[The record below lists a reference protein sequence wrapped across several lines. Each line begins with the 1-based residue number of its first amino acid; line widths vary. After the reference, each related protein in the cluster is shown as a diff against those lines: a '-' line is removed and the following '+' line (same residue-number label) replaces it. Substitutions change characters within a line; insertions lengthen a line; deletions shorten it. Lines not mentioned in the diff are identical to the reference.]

1 MKDSKKVELQSL
13 FEQANQLEH
22 GLSPSVEDSE
32 EVIRLYKAAFNDG
45 KGVARAGNYLARLY
59 QKIGKPELDVK
70 AEKIYK
76 KIVSLDDVKMDPM
89 DFTYAQY
96 RLARIKTREIEEFQ
110 LEELSPKD
118 FKTKQEYI
126 AAKEAHEDNAYEQ
139 IVENIKD
146 YNKLISM
153 YEEFA
158 PNTPA
163 HAKLLYN
170 KALLKLKIADFIEHL
185 INEGYSEKLDLKKK
199 LKIDRIAI
207 EESEQ
212 DKPES
217 QAKNLLVEAANMEYT
232 GSKIKGYKKAEAELI
247 NIRARD
253 ELKDKKSH
261 DHIINLCDK
270 ALLLDPKNINAKL
283 IKIDVFLNDSD
294 SKQYKD
300 QYYDDA
306 LVLLRE
312 ILKKDPSNPIAVK
325 KNKELSN
332 KLFDL
337 AASQI
342 VENISDGV
350 GKFSRIKWTSFS
362 LGISIP
368 IPIGFN
374 ITYRTNKRKEECLK
388 IIEKKIKECLKEN
401 EYFSKLGTFKN
412 CKNIAQDLSREIWA
426 DNNVRIKKIILDNN
440 ATAIKDIEENIPR
453 VINEYAEKNSKK
465 LLSRGNGELTDRE
478 KFKER
483 IIAKLNEYHR
493 RCATLTSAEG
503 SDLEVKFENSMFGT
517 FINATNFAASPLA
530 GFIGSTKLG
539 LVFSTAVAAMKLTD
553 NQINKVR
560 IEASFQAAKDFA
572 SIGEHNGQRNREY
585 SQRAEDRF
593 RYIADKLV
601 DIYGMQIDNVDPVEI
616 EKLATAATEKM
627 LNHLNNNTSVF
638 KSFSKW
644 ASSENPPEFAE
655 RMFSTAEK
663 KDANYV
669 AILLEGIRE
678 GKSRNASVDIALKN
692 PSEVHWLV
700 DEIFEKPAATCE
712 GEHIFVS
719 EFSDPEK
726 YGAKLVTSIPEGYTE
741 IKLKRYNSD
750 KIKRMYQAHKDEL
763 LKERSYMNDK
773 RKEENAIQ
781 DIILNQVEYASKK
794 RKTTQKY
801 VWGITKIFMG
811 LMSAYSAGVVGFANY
826 LGFHSTSTVA
836 LGAFFGVSTSIMAP
850 VAVVAFSVVAIG
862 LLVNGIRTAVKAHDN
877 LEEINRKQIEVVDR
891 IIEEKRERT
900 PEELELVKQ
909 QKRSEREEIFA
920 DKVIKHAKYV
930 VATKDPVQDFKD
942 LAGVAALVSRQLS
955 NQPNPSPSKTK
966 FQDTIVRKG
975 EKEQIAANNVS
986 SVTRRD

>member
-13 FEQANQLEH
+13 FEQAKQLEH

-32 EVIRLYKAAFNDG
+32 EVIRLYKAAFKDG
-45 KGVARAGNYLARLY
+45 EGVAKAGNYLARLY

-76 KIVSLDDVKMDPM
+76 KIASLDDVKMDPM

-110 LEELSPKD
+110 LQELSPKV

-126 AAKEAHEDNAYEQ
+126 AAKEEQEDNAYDQ

-163 HAKLLYN
+163 HAKALYN

-199 LKIDRIAI
+199 LKIDRTAI
-207 EESEQ
+207 EESQQ
-212 DKPES
+212 DKAES
-217 QAKNLLVEAANMEYT
+217 QAKDLLVEAANMEYT

-261 DHIINLCDK
+261 DHIIKLCDK
-270 ALLLDPKNINAKL
+270 ALLLDPKNINSKL
-283 IKIDVFLNDSD
+283 LKIDIFLNDSY
-294 SKQYKD
+294 SREYKD
-300 QYYDDA
+300 KYYDDS

-312 ILKKDPSNPIAVK
+312 ILKKDPTHPIALK

-332 KLFDL
+332 KLLDL
-337 AASQI
+337 ATRQI
-342 VENISDGV
+342 IENISDGV
-350 GKFSRIKWTSFS
+350 GEFSRITWKELPF
-362 LGISIP
+362 LGKS
-368 IPIGFN
+368 IPIGFSFN
-374 ITYRTNKRKEECLK
+374 IPYITNKRKEK
-388 IIEKKIKECLKEN
+388 YFKMIEPKIKKSLEEN
-401 EYFSKLGTFKN
+401 EYLSKQGTFQN
-412 CKNIAQDLSREIWA
+412 CKNLVQDLFREIWK
-426 DNNVRIKKIILDNN
+426 DNNVRIKKIVLDDNS
-440 ATAIKDIEENIPR
+440 TAIKDTEENIPR
-453 VINEYAEKNSKK
+453 VINEYVEKNSKK
-465 LLSRGNGELTDRE
+465 TLSKVNGKLTDRD
-478 KFKER
+478 KFKEN
-483 IIAKLNEYHR
+483 IINNLNEYHR
-493 RCATLTSAEG
+493 RCAALTSPLG
-503 SDLEVKFENSMFGT
+503 SDLEVKIENTMFG
-517 FINATNFAASPLA
+517 NAVEAANLTSSSIA
-530 GFIGSTKLG
+530 GFIGNTKLG
-539 LVFSTAVAAMKLTD
+539 IVFSGAVAAMKLTD

-560 IEASFQAAKDFA
+560 REALFQAAKNFA

-585 SQRAEDRF
+585 SQRAEDKF
-593 RYIADKLV
+593 KYIADKLV
-601 DIYGMQIDNVDPVEI
+601 EIYGMQIDNVDPVEI
-616 EKLATAATEKM
+616 AKLATSATEKI
-627 LNHLNNNTSVF
+627 LNHFNNNTSVF

-644 ASSENPPEFAE
+644 SSLKNPPEFAE
-655 RMFSTAEK
+655 KMFLTTEK
-663 KDANYV
+663 KADNYV
-669 AILLEGIRE
+669 AMLLEGIIK
-678 GKSRNASVDIALKN
+678 GKSRSANADIALKN
-692 PSEVHWLV
+692 PNEIRWLV

-719 EFSDPEK
+719 KVSDPEK

-741 IKLKRYNSD
+741 IKLKEYTSD

-781 DIILNQVEYASKK
+781 DIILNQDEYASKK
-794 RKTTQKY
+794 RKTTQRY
-801 VWGITKIFMG
+801 AWGIAKVFMG
-811 LMSAYSAGVVGFANY
+811 LMSAYSAGVIGFANY

-836 LGAFFGVSTSIMAP
+836 LGAFFGISTSIIAP
-850 VAVVAFSVVAIG
+850 VAVAAFSVVAIG

-900 PEELELVKQ
+900 PEELELVEQ
-909 QKRSEREEIFA
+909 QKRRKREEIYA
-920 DKVIKHAKYV
+920 DKVIKNAKYV
-930 VATKDPVQDFKD
+930 VATKDSVKNFKD
-942 LAGVAALVSRQLS
+942 LAAGAALLNLQLS
-955 NQPNPSPSKTK
+955 NESNPSPSQTM
-966 FQDTIVRKG
+966 FQDAVRKDG
-975 EKEQIAANNVS
+975 KEQIAANNIS
-986 SVTRRD
+986 SVTRRG